1 MIKTEDKVVNM
12 LIMTELRELLLQR
25 IELLTQENEKL
36 KLRLSDVSK
45 TERTLPFDFVEWYSG
60 MKTEQIENA
69 YKRYLNEVKR

>member
-12 LIMTELRELLLQR
+12 TEIRELLLQR

>member
-1 MIKTEDKVVNM
+1 MEGFDNFLQDK
-12 LIMTELRELLLQR
+12 IRR
-25 IELLTQENEKL
+25 LTDENEKL

>member
-1 MIKTEDKVVNM
+1 
-12 LIMTELRELLLQR
+12 MTELRDLLLQR

-45 TERTLPFDFVEWYSG
+45 TEMTLPFDFVEWYSG

>member
-1 MIKTEDKVVNM
+1 
-12 LIMTELRELLLQR
+12 MTELRELLLQR

>member
-1 MIKTEDKVVNM
+1 
-12 LIMTELRELLLQR
+12 MTELRELLLQR

-36 KLRLSDVSK
+36 KLRLSDISK